1 MRVKGGSSGVF
12 NMIYSWNLFAAM
24 VSRVLHNY
32 VLIIFIHKQFSKSL
46 RMFQFFPTSKCS
58 YRRLVYSRIFSWM
71 SRSEW
76 FLFFFCTFICENK
89 LTQRYK
95 PLLVVFLRG
104 TENAWYWLCYFLVIS
119 RKIQKYLSSY
129 YVNLGVSKEVNGGE
143 KKIVN

>member
-32 VLIIFIHKQFSKSL
+32 VLIIFIHSFQNLWECFSFFLLLSVAIEDL
-46 RMFQFFPTSKCS
+46 LIAEFFPGWVALSDF
-58 YRRLVYSRIFSWM
+58 FS
-71 SRSEW
+71 
-76 FLFFFCTFICENK
+76 FFCKICENK